1 MSRNRR
7 GFTLI
12 ELLVVIAIIAVLI
25 ALLLPAVQAA
35 REAARRIQCTNNLK
49 QFGLALHNYHQ
60 AVGSFPMMTAIA
72 QSNVGPSNQTNWGT
86 FGAHAYLL
94 PYLEQAPLYNACNF
108 ALACYPRTP
117 ANSDLTWNN
126 LTVWETKVS
135 AFMCP
140 SDGYVGIENYNNYFG
155 NFGTGTDTTNS
166 TSNGLFGNQ
175 SAVNIAG
182 VTDGTSNTIAA
193 TEMLVGAGGSW
204 SESQDTSTFSG
215 PIQNYRWYKSGLS
228 SGTFLTDARQNLPAV
243 MAMAAQCQA
252 AITSPSRRTNTGY
265 RWAQGTCGFTF
276 VNIILPPNSSQFTF
290 SACRWGCNDDCG
302 ADTGSLFGIS
312 SNHPGGVNILF
323 ADASVR
329 FVKSSVA
336 QTVWMSLGSRN
347 GGEVVSSD
355 SY

>member
-35 REAARRIQCTNNLK
+35 REAARRAQCTNNLK
-49 QFGLALHNYHQ
+49 QFGLALHNYHE

-72 QSNVGPSNQTNWGT
+72 YSAPANQTNWGT

-94 PYLEQAPLYNACNF
+94 PYLEQMAVYNACNF
-108 ALACYPRTP
+108 SLACYPRTP
-117 ANSDLTWNN
+117 AYSDLTWNN
-126 LTVWETKVS
+126 LTVWETKLA

-155 NFGTGTDTTNS
+155 NFGTGTDTTNNV
-166 TSNGLFGNQ
+166 SNGLFGNQ
-175 SAVNIAG
+175 ARISIAS

-204 SESQDTSTFSG
+204 SETQDTSTLSG
-215 PIQNYRWYKSGLS
+215 PAQKYRWYKAGLS
-228 SGTFLTDARQNLPAV
+228 SGTFLTDARQNLTAV
-243 MAMAAQCQA
+243 MAMASMCQA
-252 AITSPSRRTNTGY
+252 AIMSPSRRTNTGY
-265 RWAQGTCGFTF
+265 RWAEGTCGFTF
-276 VNIILPPNSSQFTF
+276 VNIIIPPNSSQYTF
-290 SACRWGCNDDCG
+290 SACRWGCSDDCG
-302 ADTGSLFGIS
+302 VDTSSLFGIA
-312 SNHPGGVNILF
+312 SNHPGGVNVGF
-323 ADASVR
+323 ADGSVR
-329 FVKSSVA
+329 FVKSSIA
-336 QTVWMSLGSRN
+336 QITWMSLGSRN
-347 GGEVVSSD
+347 GGEVVSAD